1 MKGNILNFAERI
13 MKEKDQKSNEKGF
26 QRIIAIGM
34 VIVIVFTAGLIV
46 GRSVDVDSSIF
57 PITTSR
63 NLDMGMFWRV
73 LDLTRRNYVDSD
85 EIVDEELVYGAIK
98 GMVSSLDDPATVF
111 LTPEETDEYDAASE
125 GKFFE
130 GIGAELGYDDGQVI
144 VVTPLEGSPA
154 KAAGIRP
161 GDYILKIDD
170 YELTSE
176 DTVYDAVAKI
186 RGEAGTDVVLTV
198 LHKGESEPVEIT
210 ITRDEITIP
219 SMSLEFIG
227 TEEDIAHFK
236 IGRFTEASYDIWVSQ
251 WDKNVEEIV
260 DSGVDKMILDLRG
273 NPGGFFDAAIYAG
286 DDFLEE
292 GFVISKQKDADG
304 NIEDYDSTQGGD
316 LLDIELVVLINSG
329 SASASEILAG
339 ALKQAE
345 RGIIIGEETFGKGTA
360 QRVYDLEDGSSLHLT
375 ILKWLLPDGSNIE
388 RDNAI
393 TPDVEVELTNDDFI
407 EGNDPQL
414 DKAIEELTK

>member
-1 MKGNILNFAERI
+1 MKRNILNFANRR
-13 MKEKDQKSNEKGF
+13 MKEKDQENNQKGF
-26 QRIIAIGM
+26 QKIIGIGM
-34 VIVIVFTAGLIV
+34 TIVIVFTAGLIV
-46 GRSVDVDSSIF
+46 GRSVDVDASIF
-57 PITTSR
+57 PRTTSR

-85 EIVDEELVYGAIK
+85 EIVEEDLVYGSIK
-98 GMVSSLDDPATVF
+98 GMVDSIGDPATVF
-111 LTPEETDEYDAASE
+111 LTPEETEEYNAASE

-186 RGEAGTDVVLTV
+186 RGEAGTEVVLTV
-198 LHKGESEPVEIT
+198 LHQGESELVEIA

-227 TEEDIAHFK
+227 ANEEIAHFK
-236 IGRFTEASYDIWVSQ
+236 IGRFTEASYDIWVSE
-251 WDKNVEEIV
+251 WDKNVREIV
-260 DSGVDKMILDLRG
+260 NSGVDKVILDLRG

-286 DDFLEE
+286 DDFLGE
-292 GFVISKQKDADG
+292 GFVISKQKDANG
-304 NIEDYDSTQGGD
+304 NIKDYSSTKGGD
-316 LLDIELVVLINSG
+316 LLDTELIILIDSG

-339 ALKQAE
+339 ALKQAG
-345 RGIIIGEETFGKGTA
+345 RGILIGKETFGKGTA

-393 TPDVEVELTNDDFI
+393 TPDIEIELTNDDFI

-414 DKAIEELTK
+414 DKAIEELSK

>member
-1 MKGNILNFAERI
+1 
-13 MKEKDQKSNEKGF
+13 MKEKEQENNQKGF
-26 QRIIAIGM
+26 QKIIGIGM

-46 GRSVDVDSSIF
+46 GRSVDVDASIF
-57 PITTSR
+57 PRTTSR

-85 EIVDEELVYGAIK
+85 EIVEEDLVYGSIK
-98 GMVSSLDDPATVF
+98 GMVDSLGDPATVF
-111 LTPEETDEYDAASE
+111 LTPEETEEYNAASE

-170 YELTSE
+170 YELASE

-186 RGEAGTDVVLTV
+186 RGEAGTEVVLTV
-198 LHKGESEPVEIT
+198 LHQGESEPVEIT

-227 TEEDIAHFK
+227 TNEEIAHFK
-236 IGRFTEASYDIWVSQ
+236 IGRFTEASYDIWISE
-251 WDKNVEEIV
+251 WDKNVQEIV
-260 DSGVDKMILDLRG
+260 NSGVDKVILDLRG

-286 DDFLEE
+286 DDFLGE
-292 GFVISKQKDADG
+292 GFVISKQKDANG
-304 NIEDYDSTQGGD
+304 NIKDYSSTKGGD
-316 LLDIELVVLINSG
+316 LLGTELIILIDSG

-339 ALKQAE
+339 ALKQAG
-345 RGIIIGEETFGKGTA
+345 RGILIGEETFGKGTA

-388 RDNAI
+388 RENAI
-393 TPDVEVELTNDDFI
+393 TPDIEIELTNDDFI

-414 DKAIEELTK
+414 NKAIEELSK

>member
-13 MKEKDQKSNEKGF
+13 MKEKDQKNNEKGF

-251 WDKNVEEIV
+251 WDKNVGEIV

-388 RDNAI
+388 RENAI

>member
-1 MKGNILNFAERI
+1 
-13 MKEKDQKSNEKGF
+13 
-26 QRIIAIGM
+26 
-34 VIVIVFTAGLIV
+34 
-46 GRSVDVDSSIF
+46 
-57 PITTSR
+57 
-63 NLDMGMFWRV
+63 
-73 LDLTRRNYVDSD
+73 
-85 EIVDEELVYGAIK
+85 
-98 GMVSSLDDPATVF
+98 
-111 LTPEETDEYDAASE
+111 
-125 GKFFE
+125 
-130 GIGAELGYDDGQVI
+130 
-144 VVTPLEGSPA
+144 
-154 KAAGIRP
+154 
-161 GDYILKIDD
+161 
-170 YELTSE
+170 
-176 DTVYDAVAKI
+176 VAKI

-345 RGIIIGEETFGKGTA
+345 RGILIGEETFGKGTA

>member
-1 MKGNILNFAERI
+1 
-13 MKEKDQKSNEKGF
+13 MKEKDQENNQKGF
-26 QRIIAIGM
+26 QKIIGIGM
-34 VIVIVFTAGLIV
+34 TIVIVFTAGLIV
-46 GRSVDVDSSIF
+46 GRSVDVDASIF
-57 PITTSR
+57 PRTTSR

-85 EIVDEELVYGAIK
+85 EIVEEDLVYGSIK
-98 GMVSSLDDPATVF
+98 GMVDSIGDPATVF
-111 LTPEETDEYDAASE
+111 LTPEETEEYNAASE

-186 RGEAGTDVVLTV
+186 RGEAGTEVVLTV
-198 LHKGESEPVEIT
+198 LHQGESELVEIA

-227 TEEDIAHFK
+227 ANEEIAHFK
-236 IGRFTEASYDIWVSQ
+236 IGRFTEASYDIWVSE
-251 WDKNVEEIV
+251 WDKNVREIV
-260 DSGVDKMILDLRG
+260 NSGVDKVILDLRG

-286 DDFLEE
+286 DDFLGE
-292 GFVISKQKDADG
+292 GFVISKQKDANG
-304 NIEDYDSTQGGD
+304 NIKDYSSTKGGD
-316 LLDIELVVLINSG
+316 LLDTELIILIDSG

-339 ALKQAE
+339 ALKQAG
-345 RGIIIGEETFGKGTA
+345 RGILIGKETFGKGTA

-393 TPDVEVELTNDDFI
+393 TPDIEIELTNDDFI

-414 DKAIEELTK
+414 DKAIEELSK

>member
-1 MKGNILNFAERI
+1 MKKILSFSRTN
-13 MKEKDQKSNEKGF
+13 MKKTGEINEAKGF
-26 QRIIAIGM
+26 QKIIGIAM
-34 VIVIVFTAGLIV
+34 LVVIVFTAGLIV

-57 PITTSR
+57 PITSSR
-63 NLDMGMFWRV
+63 NLDMRMFWRV
-73 LDLTRRNYVDSD
+73 LDLTKRNYVDSE
-85 EIVDEELVYGAIK
+85 EIVEEDLVYGAIK
-98 GMVSSLDDPATVF
+98 GMVSSLQDPATVF
-111 LTPEETDEYDAASE
+111 LTPEETKEYDAASE

-161 GDYILKIDD
+161 GDYIFKIDD

-186 RGEAGTDVVLTV
+186 RGEAGTEVVLTV
-198 LHKGESEPVEIT
+198 LHKGEGEPVEIT
-210 ITRDEITIP
+210 ITREEITIP

-227 TEEDIAHFK
+227 NDKEIAYFK
-236 IGRFTEASYDIWVSQ
+236 IGRFTEASYNTWISL
-251 WDKNVEEIV
+251 WDKNVQEIV
-260 DSGVDKMILDLRG
+260 SSGVDKMILDLRG

-292 GFVISKQKDADG
+292 GFVISKQKDANG
-304 NIEDYDSTQGGD
+304 YIEDYDSTPEGN
-316 LLDIELVVLINSG
+316 LLNIDLVVLIDSG
-329 SASASEILAG
+329 SASASEILSG
-339 ALKQAE
+339 ALKHSE
-345 RGIIIGEETFGKGTA
+345 RAILIGGETFGKGTA

-393 TPDVEVELTNDDFI
+393 APDIEVELTNEDFI

-414 DKAIEELTK
+414 EKAIEELNK

>member
-1 MKGNILNFAERI
+1 MNKNILNFADKI
-13 MKEKDQKSNEKGF
+13 MKEKGQKDNEKRF
-26 QRIIAIGM
+26 QKIIGIGM

-46 GRSVDVDSSIF
+46 GRSVDVDSSIL
-57 PITTSR
+57 PITTSK
-63 NLDMGMFWRV
+63 NLDMKMFWRV
-73 LDLTRRNYVDSD
+73 LDLTKKNYVDSD
-85 EIVDEELVYGAIK
+85 EIVEEDLVYGAIK

-111 LTPEETDEYDAASE
+111 LTPEETEEYDAASG

-186 RGEAGTDVVLTV
+186 RGEAGTEVVLTV
-198 LHKGESEPVEIT
+198 LHQGESESVEIT

-227 TEEDIAHFK
+227 EDEEIAHFK
-236 IGRFTEASYDIWVSQ
+236 VGRFTEASYDLWVSQ
-251 WDKNVEEIV
+251 WDKTVQEMV

-286 DDFLEE
+286 DDFLGE
-292 GFVISKQKDADG
+292 GFVISKQKDANG
-304 NIEDYDSTQGGD
+304 NIEDYDSTKGGD
-316 LLDIELVVLINSG
+316 LLDIELVILINSG
-329 SASASEILAG
+329 SASASEILSG

-345 RGIIIGEETFGKGTA
+345 RGTLIGEETFGKGTA

-388 RDNAI
+388 RDDAI
-393 TPDVEVELTNDDFI
+393 TPDIEVELTNDDFI

>member
-1 MKGNILNFAERI
+1 

-251 WDKNVEEIV
+251 WDKNVGEIV

-345 RGIIIGEETFGKGTA
+345 RGILIGEETFGKGTA

>member
-1 MKGNILNFAERI
+1 MKCNILNFAERI

-251 WDKNVEEIV
+251 WDKNVGEIV

-345 RGIIIGEETFGKGTA
+345 RGILIGEETFGKGTA

>member
-1 MKGNILNFAERI
+1 

-130 GIGAELGYDDGQVI
+130 GIGAELGYDDGQVV

-316 LLDIELVVLINSG
+316 LLDIELVILINSG

-345 RGIIIGEETFGKGTA
+345 RGLIIGEETFGKGTA

>member
-1 MKGNILNFAERI
+1 

-130 GIGAELGYDDGQVI
+130 GIGAELGYDDGQVV

-251 WDKNVEEIV
+251 WDKNVGEIV

-345 RGIIIGEETFGKGTA
+345 RGILIGEETFGKGTA

>member
-1 MKGNILNFAERI
+1 MKNNILNFADKI
-13 MKEKDQKSNEKGF
+13 MKEEDQKNNEQGF
-26 QRIIAIGM
+26 QKVIGVGMAI
-34 VIVIVFTAGLIV
+34 VVVFTMGLIV
-46 GRSVDVDSSIF
+46 GRSVDVGSSIF
-57 PITTSR
+57 PITTSK
-63 NLDMGMFWRV
+63 NLDMEMFWRV
-73 LDLTRRNYVDSD
+73 LDLTRKNYVDSE
-85 EIVDEELVYGAIK
+85 EIVEEDLVYGAIK
-98 GMVSSLDDPATVF
+98 GMVSSLNDPATVF
-111 LTPEETDEYDAASE
+111 LTPEETEEYNAASE
-125 GKFFE
+125 GKYFE

>member
-1 MKGNILNFAERI
+1 MKRNILNFVRRR
-13 MKEKDQKSNEKGF
+13 MKEKEQENNQKGF
-26 QRIIAIGM
+26 QKIIGIGM

-46 GRSVDVDSSIF
+46 GRSVDVDASIF
-57 PITTSR
+57 PRTTSR

-85 EIVDEELVYGAIK
+85 EIVEGDLVYGSIK
-98 GMVSSLDDPATVF
+98 GMVDSLGDPATVF
-111 LTPEETDEYDAASE
+111 LTPEETEEYNAASE

-186 RGEAGTDVVLTV
+186 RGEAGTEVVLTV
-198 LHKGESEPVEIT
+198 LHQGESEPVEIT

-227 TEEDIAHFK
+227 TNEEIAHFK
-236 IGRFTEASYDIWVSQ
+236 IGRFTEASYDIWISE
-251 WDKNVEEIV
+251 WDKNVQEIV
-260 DSGVDKMILDLRG
+260 NSGVDKVILDLRG

-286 DDFLEE
+286 DDFLGE
-292 GFVISKQKDADG
+292 GFVISKQKDANG
-304 NIEDYDSTQGGD
+304 NIKDYSSTKGGD
-316 LLDIELVVLINSG
+316 LLGTELIILIDSG

-339 ALKQAE
+339 ALKQAG
-345 RGIIIGEETFGKGTA
+345 RGILIGEETFGKGTA

-388 RDNAI
+388 RENAI
-393 TPDVEVELTNDDFI
+393 TPDIEIELTNDDFI

-414 DKAIEELTK
+414 DKAIEELSK

>member
-1 MKGNILNFAERI
+1 MKRNILNFVRRR
-13 MKEKDQKSNEKGF
+13 MKEKEQENNQKGF
-26 QRIIAIGM
+26 QKIIGIGM

-46 GRSVDVDSSIF
+46 GRSVDVDASIF
-57 PITTSR
+57 PRTTSR

-85 EIVDEELVYGAIK
+85 EIVEEDLVYGSIK
-98 GMVSSLDDPATVF
+98 GMVDSLGDPATVF
-111 LTPEETDEYDAASE
+111 LTPEETEEYNAASE

-170 YELTSE
+170 YELASE

-186 RGEAGTDVVLTV
+186 RGEAGTEVVLTV
-198 LHKGESEPVEIT
+198 LHQGESEPVEIT

-227 TEEDIAHFK
+227 TNEEIAHFK
-236 IGRFTEASYDIWVSQ
+236 IGRFTEASYDIWISE
-251 WDKNVEEIV
+251 WDKNVQEIV
-260 DSGVDKMILDLRG
+260 NSGVDKVILDLRG

-286 DDFLEE
+286 DDFLGE
-292 GFVISKQKDADG
+292 GFVISKQKDANG
-304 NIEDYDSTQGGD
+304 NIKDYSSTKGGD
-316 LLDIELVVLINSG
+316 LLGTELIILIDSG

-339 ALKQAE
+339 ALKQAG
-345 RGIIIGEETFGKGTA
+345 RGILIGEETFGKGTA

-388 RDNAI
+388 RENAI
-393 TPDVEVELTNDDFI
+393 TPDIEIELTNDDFI

-414 DKAIEELTK
+414 NKAIEELSK

>member
-1 MKGNILNFAERI
+1 MKRNILNFVRRR
-13 MKEKDQKSNEKGF
+13 MKEKEQENNQKGF
-26 QRIIAIGM
+26 QKTIGIGM

-46 GRSVDVDSSIF
+46 GRSVDVDASIF
-57 PITTSR
+57 PRTTSR

-85 EIVDEELVYGAIK
+85 EIVEEDLVYGSIK
-98 GMVSSLDDPATVF
+98 GMVDSLGDPATVF
-111 LTPEETDEYDAASE
+111 LTPEETEEYNAASE

-186 RGEAGTDVVLTV
+186 RGEAGTEVVLTV
-198 LHKGESEPVEIT
+198 LHQGESEPVEIT

-227 TEEDIAHFK
+227 TNEEIAHFK
-236 IGRFTEASYDIWVSQ
+236 IGRFTEASYDIWISE
-251 WDKNVEEIV
+251 WDKNVQEIV
-260 DSGVDKMILDLRG
+260 NSGVDKVILDLRG

-286 DDFLEE
+286 DDFLGE
-292 GFVISKQKDADG
+292 GFVISKQKDANG
-304 NIEDYDSTQGGD
+304 NIKDYSSTRGGD
-316 LLDIELVVLINSG
+316 LLGTELIILIDSG

-339 ALKQAE
+339 ALKQAG
-345 RGIIIGEETFGKGTA
+345 RGILIGEETFGKGTA

-388 RDNAI
+388 RENAI
-393 TPDVEVELTNDDFI
+393 TPDIEIELTNDDFI

-414 DKAIEELTK
+414 NKAIEELSK

>member
-198 LHKGESEPVEIT
+198 LHKGDSEAVEIT

-227 TEEDIAHFK
+227 ADEEIAHFK
-236 IGRFTEASYDIWVSQ
+236 IGRFTEASYEIWVSQ

-260 DSGVDKMILDLRG
+260 NSGVEKMILDLRG